1 MIFAIVIPGG
11 QKEQEIQEVKDVEV
25 KSTEVPAALRLDWHP
40 TCQMQM

>member
-25 KSTEVPAALRLDWHP
+25 KSTEVPAALRLD
-40 TCQMQM
+40 